1 MATLQKYDLMELPW
15 TDISDWIKAGNDV
28 VMIPVGSVEKHGHHV
43 PLGVDSH
50 TTMGSVERAAKKAKV
65 VHTPLMPFGHSPHH
79 MGEVGWGT
87 GSVSLGRSI
96 PWGQTG
102 RLLQLWTSRTA
113 PIAPAAIISR
123 MRVTPSMV

>member
-1 MATLQKYDLMELPW
+1 LGPDFFKDIKGPLPQVKLTPTGGVDLANTP
-15 TDISDWIKAGNDV
+15 DWIKAGNDA

-65 VHTPLMPFGHSPHH
+65 VYTPLMPFGHSPHH

-87 GSVSLGRSI
+87 GSVSLDNSTKAVGSYSI
-96 PWGQTG
+96 KHT
-102 RLLQLWTSRTA
+102 TSTA
-113 PIAPAAIISR
+113 DYLACCG
-123 MRVTPSMV
+123 